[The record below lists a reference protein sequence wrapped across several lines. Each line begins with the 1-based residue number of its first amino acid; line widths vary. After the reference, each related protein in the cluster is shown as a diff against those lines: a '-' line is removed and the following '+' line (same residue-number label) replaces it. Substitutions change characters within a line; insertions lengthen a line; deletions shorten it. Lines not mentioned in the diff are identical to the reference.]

1 MFVLDN
7 FCLLRK
13 VDYGKSDSLAESIP
27 QLEDDISPFYCED
40 IVGMIVRKLISDLT
54 DLRCY
59 LASVLKIG
67 SQPSVIICQTCSLA
81 KENGRKEKMQGLW
94 RTGEKKSLSKDT

>member
-1 MFVLDN
+1 MFVLHS

-13 VDYGKSDSLAESIP
+13 VDYGKSDSLAESFP
-27 QLEDDISPFYCED
+27 QAEDNISRFYCED
-40 IVGMIVRKLISDLT
+40 IIGMIVRKLISDST

-67 SQPSVIICQTCSLA
+67 SQPSVIICQACS
-81 KENGRKEKMQGLW
+81 
-94 RTGEKKSLSKDT
+94 